1 MKISDKTK
9 NILENFSTIN
19 SSIVVKKG
27 NVIQTVSPQ
36 KNIKAIYECDE
47 TFDSDFAFYDLLEFL
62 RGLTILKNPDFDF
75 SNPKYVSITSGSSK
89 VKYYYCDPSLI
100 TTSDKQLPDLATDVE
115 FQLSEDVLNSLLKAS
130 KVYQLNDVSLVG
142 DGTEMMLVVSDREDV
157 TSHSFSVTVGKTSR
171 KFTVNFKVENLKI
184 VPDTYNVKITFPNI
198 STFVSSSHNL
208 TYLIALEPDSI
219 IED

>member
-9 NILENFSTIN
+9 NILENFSAIN

-27 NVIQTVSPQ
+27 NLIQTVSPQ
-36 KNIKAIYECDE
+36 KNIKATYECDE

-75 SNPKYVSITSGSSK
+75 SNDKYVIISSGNSK

-100 TTSDKQLPDLATDVE
+100 TTSDKQLPDLQTDVE
-115 FQLSEDVLNSLLKAS
+115 FQLSDDVLNSLLKAS
-130 KVYQLNDVSLVG
+130 KVYQLNDMSLVG
-142 DGTEMMLVVSDREDV
+142 DGNEMMLVVSDREDV
-157 TSHSFSVTVGKTSR
+157 TSHSFSVGVGKTNR

-184 VPDTYNVKITFPNI
+184 VPDSYTVKITFPNI
-198 STFVSSSHNL
+198 STFISSTHNL
-208 TYLIALEPDSI
+208 TYLIALEPDSD